1 MNVGKTIK
9 SLKALNVAGFVEK
22 TSEARPKHSSE
33 ESFQRSDV
41 VNSGAGKLQS
51 AMPAGEDRLTIM
63 DPTQRLFKAP
73 LLFPL
78 ISPSSAFSFLIN
90 TLISSLYLLASK
102 RHFSNQQ
109 QLYAG
114 MPAGQASLCIR
125 KRR

>member
-1 MNVGKTIK
+1 MYVRKTIT
-9 SLKALNVAGFVEK
+9 SLKVLKVAGSAEK
-22 TSEARPKHSSE
+22 TYEARLKHSSQE
-33 ESFQRSDV
+33 RFQRSDV

-63 DPTQRLFKAP
+63 DETQRLFKAP
-73 LLFPL
+73 FLFPL
-78 ISPSSAFSFLIN
+78 ISPSSTFSFLIN

-114 MPAGQASLCIR
+114 MPAGQASLYIR